1 MENKTIV
8 FVKHCYPAER
18 DTRLI
23 KLTGATRKGGYSVK
37 LLLWD
42 HCEELYGCKHSR
54 SNWEEFALRLK
65 SSYGVKSIPFWPI
78 WWLFVLLKLV
88 SVEWSIAYAI
98 DFPSVVPVLVAGR
111 LKGKPVIYESE
122 NTFIDQVIVPESVRS
137 VFLTIEKNL
146 ANLCDAT
153 VLVDELQIQEL
164 NLTSSSKI
172 VVVYDST
179 IDMLGK
185 YNLQIPRNKIFTLF
199 YAGMLYK
206 GKNLNLDKL
215 ITAIRNTE
223 DIRVVFAG
231 YGDLT
236 EQVESWSKEMPNKVE
251 FIGRVPYQE
260 VLERSLK
267 CDLLFVLR
275 DPKLP
280 VNRYICGSKLFQA
293 MMCSKPLLVNKGTST
308 ALKVIKDN
316 CGILVAA
323 HNVEEIRK
331 AIFKLKAD
339 HELRRKLGMNGRKA
353 YEKKYS
359 WEIMEQ
365 RLLSLYSEILNKG

>member
-1 MENKTIV
+1 MKNKTIV
-8 FVKHCYPAER
+8 FVRHSYPVER
-18 DTRLI
+18 DPRLI

-42 HCEELYGCKHSR
+42 RCEELCGCKHPR
-54 SNWEEFALRLK
+54 SNWEEFVLRLK
-65 SSYGVKSIPFWPI
+65 SSHGVKSIPFWPI

-88 SVEWSIAYAI
+88 SIEGSITYVI
-98 DFPSVVPVLVAGR
+98 DFPSLVPVLVAGR
-111 LKGKPVIYESE
+111 LKNRPVIYESE
-122 NTFIDQVIVPESVRS
+122 NTFIDQVIAPQLIRS
-137 VFLTIEKNL
+137 VLLTIEKNFAKL
-146 ANLCDAT
+146 SNAI

-172 VVVYDST
+172 VVIYDSA
-179 IDMLGK
+179 IDMFRK
-185 YNLQIPRNKIFTLF
+185 YNLQIQKNKTFTVF
-199 YAGMLYK
+199 YAGILYK

-215 ITAIRNTE
+215 ITAIRDIE

-231 YGDLT
+231 YGDLA
-236 EQVESWSKEMPNKVE
+236 EQVEKWSKEMPNKVE
-251 FIGRVPYQE
+251 FIGRIPYQE

-316 CGILVAA
+316 CGIIVFA
-323 HNVEEIRK
+323 HNVEEIKK
-331 AIFKLKAD
+331 AIVELKGN

-353 YEKKYS
+353 YEKRYS

-365 RLLSLYSEILNKG
+365 RLLSLYSEILNEG